1 MAKTVLITGA
11 SEGIGYELVKL
22 SAKDG
27 YNCVLIARNKQKMD
41 QIAAEVE
48 KSFGI
53 KTRVIAKDLSL
64 PESAREIFD
73 ELNAANVPVNVLIN
87 NAGLGICGD
96 FAQSDMDMNMH
107 LIQVNLVTLTKL
119 TWLFLPGMLK
129 RKSGKIMNVGSIASF
144 APSPNFALYNA
155 SKAYVLFFS
164 EALGEEL
171 KGTGVSVT
179 CLCPGATKTNWQ
191 ARAGAENIRLNRV
204 RMIDAKIVAEHGYK
218 GLMKGKRLVVPG
230 IDNKITLLCT
240 KFAPRAVVLK
250 VARFLTQKTG

>member
-1 MAKTVLITGA
+1 V
-11 SEGIGYELVKL
+11 
-22 SAKDG
+22 
-27 YNCVLIARNKQKMD
+27 
-41 QIAAEVE
+41 EVE

-53 KTRVIAKDLSL
+53 TMRMITKDLSL

-73 ELNAANVPVNVLIN
+73 ELTAANVPVDALIN

-96 FAQSDMDMNMH
+96 FAQSDMDINVR

-119 TWLFLPGMLK
+119 TWLFLLGMLK

-144 APSPNFALYNA
+144 ASSHNFALYNV

-164 EALGEEL
+164 EALREEL

-191 ARAGAENIRLNRV
+191 TRTGAENIQFNQV

-230 IDNKITLLCT
+230 IDNKITLLSI
-240 KFAPRAVVLK
+240 KFAPRVVILK
-250 VARFLTQKTG
+250 VARFLAQKTG